1 MTVNWAITATSSS
14 CAGSNVA
21 RFDFTVIGQLLKL
34 TNAAAD
40 NPQPFGDPVSLATG
54 EVHDP
59 NILRPDLFLGGP
71 LALTFGRYYA
81 AYLTAGG
88 FTGTL
93 GNNWTHNFDFSV
105 AVDGDTAT
113 VNLFGGKTTP
123 FQRDGGDWALSST
136 EKLDHQLQDADGGGL
151 RFLDLS
157 TTRIYTFDA
166 MGRLTRIEDRNGNAL
181 TVTQGANSPDTV
193 TDGLG
198 RSLAFT
204 YTGGKLTRVEDQTGR
219 GVQFGYTGDNLT
231 TFTDAKGATTTYSY
245 TAQGDLEG
253 LMTTS
258 TLPDGSRLNTQTFDG
273 DGRVGTQTDGEGNVT
288 TFEYDQ
294 PPDGEGTTVLDPL
307 GQVSGYT
314 HSGGENFSG
323 STDSAGNTDASAYDG
338 NNRIV
343 AYTDR
348 MGSQALFTYH
358 NPSGF
363 PASVTDF
370 SGATWTMEYQQQDQ
384 DGFRAYVPAR
394 LTFPDAAT
402 EQYEYDALGN
412 LTRFTDRAGDDWT
425 FTYDERGQL
434 LTLTN
439 PLGGTGRYTP
449 NADGSLAEAI
459 DAGGV
464 ARNFSYDLLK
474 RISTI
479 RNGDGSERG
488 LEVDESDNIVGV
500 TNELGHAVQIEYDD
514 NNRIRTMTDPLG
526 NSRRFNYDGNS
537 RLASFTD
544 RTGDTRAVQY
554 DPVGNVSEVRNGAGE
569 AVRFTYDGR
578 NLLTSVT
585 DDLGTSVDYGYDAN
599 GRLTSV
605 TDALGKTGSL
615 VHDAAGRVTGLTAPG
630 GQTINYTYDAVGRMT
645 STRSAT
651 GRSRAFRYDARG
663 NLSQVDAAGI
673 ITGYQFNG
681 LGELSTLTDPNGNQW
696 LRAYDGGGRQTSLTD
711 PLGRTISY
719 DYDQRG
725 RRHEI
730 QTPLGL
736 TRRTFDAVGQI
747 TRNQFFD
754 GTTYDYTHDENNKLL
769 ATAGLTLRRDA
780 ESRIIDSNGILIEY
794 DSAGRISN
802 ITYSPGKQVTYEY
815 DMRGRLTQL
824 SDWTGG
830 VTRFIYDAADRRTR
844 IERPNGVSTDL
855 TYNEND
861 QVTGIRH
868 TGMNVSAEITLER
881 DDDGQITSATVDAP
895 LQTQPAPG
903 MLPLSYDT
911 AHQVENATYDDLG
924 RLLADR
930 LRQYRWDGNSTLT
943 GYNGQD
949 GSAEFTYDGLGNRI
963 SRTTASGSE
972 TYVLNHAH
980 ALPTVSIVRSAGAD
994 QRYYVYEPNG
1004 MLLYSIESA
1013 DNSPRFYH
1021 FDQVGS
1027 TMMLTG
1033 ASGAMT
1039 DAYAVTPFGEEVRH
1053 QGGSDQPFVYHGAF
1067 GVMWEPGTTLY
1078 NMRRRYY
1085 DAATARFL
1093 SRDPVLLLDP
1103 LGVNPYQ
1110 FAFNQPLR
1118 FADPS
1123 GLNPFFT
1130 DGVGTGPGIASN
1142 VNQLWGDWFI
1152 VDSATNFAEGDNLV
1166 RIEAN
1171 APWGLGNLNPN
1182 LGGVNSSNPTGYTFY
1197 GRYVQP
1203 GGSPNGQD
1211 NREPLGTTWAARYLN
1226 GGAFDGGTRLSV
1238 WRDATDPKPPD
1249 TTRRDDSPG
1258 SVAAVPNTGGGT
1270 GRHDCPGVH
1279 NRGQRKLDGLSVWRS
1294 RK

>member
-1 MTVNWAITATSSS
+1 MI
-14 CAGSNVA
+14 
-21 RFDFTVIGQLLKL
+21 
-34 TNAAAD
+34 
-40 NPQPFGDPVSLATG
+40 
-54 EVHDP
+54 
-59 NILRPDLFLGGP
+59 
-71 LALTFGRYYA
+71 
-81 AYLTAGG
+81 
-88 FTGTL
+88 
-93 GNNWTHNFDFSV
+93 
-105 AVDGDTAT
+105 
-113 VNLFGGKTTP
+113 NLFGGKTTP

-615 VHDAAGRVTGLTAPG
+615 VHDAAGRVTGPTAPG

-1039 DAYAVTPFGEEVRH
+1039 DAYAVTPFGEEVRY

-1211 NREPLGTTWAARYLN
+1211 NRRTPGNHLGSTLPERRSVRRRNAPECLA
-1226 GGAFDGGTRLSV
+1226 GCDGPQTPGHHSTGRF
-1238 WRDATDPKPPD
+1238 AGK
-1249 TTRRDDSPG
+1249 RRSR
-1258 SVAAVPNTGGGT
+1258 SQYRGGT